1 MRKTLVAV
9 AVAAAALL
17 PAAAATGGTCW
28 STVGGIPVV
37 HSVCVRQ
44 GTSRA
49 ILAVGAGHVLGS
61 HPIWI
66 AAHDVT
72 PVGGR
77 PYGPFHYINELR
89 TGDIVTMLGH
99 RYKVIVSKPIAA
111 GAVSDFISRYRYTD
125 LALTTCWPRYTMLQR
140 WTVIARRLP

>member
-1 MRKTLVAV
+1 VRKTLVAV
-9 AVAAAALL
+9 AVATAALL
-17 PAAAATGGTCW
+17 PGAAATAGTCW
-28 STVGGIPVV
+28 GTVAGIPVV

-44 GTSRA
+44 GTSSG
-49 ILAVGAGHVLGS
+49 ILAVGAGHVLRS

-77 PYGPFHYINELR
+77 SYGPFHYINELR
-89 TGDIVTMLGH
+89 AGDIVTLLGY

-111 GAVSDFISRYRYTD
+111 AAVSGFISRYRYTD